1 MRIGILGAG
10 AWGTALACVAAD
22 AGHDVQLWA
31 REHDVVEA
39 MTATRT
45 NDAFLPGSV
54 LAESIRATSSMEDL
68 VGSDIIINATP
79 TQFVRATVRDAV
91 VAGAIVV
98 NVAKGIEVGTSKRVS
113 EIMHEVAP
121 SMAAY
126 VVLSGPS
133 HAEEVVHRMPT
144 TVVAA
149 SADPAIAQIVQSAL
163 TTPAFRVY
171 ASDDVVGVEICG
183 ALKNVIAIAAGIVD
197 GLGLGDNTKAA
208 LMTRGLAEIAR
219 LGVALGAEQ
228 GTFYGLAGLGDLY
241 VTCASRHSRNRSVG
255 EQIGKGATLASI
267 LSTMSAVAEGVPTT
281 TAALE
286 LAASVGIELPITQ
299 KVASILFHGEDP
311 RSAIRDLMLRPVK
324 SES

>member
-1 MRIGILGAG
+1 MRIGIIGAG

-22 AGHDVQLWA
+22 AGHDVCIWA
-31 REHDVVEA
+31 REQAVVDA
-39 MTATRT
+39 ITTTHT
-45 NDAFLPGSV
+45 NAAFLPGSH
-54 LAESIRATSSMEDL
+54 LADTVRATMVMEDL
-68 VGSDIIINATP
+68 VGSDIVINATP
-79 TQFVRATVRDAV
+79 TQFVRGTILDRA
-91 VAGAIVV
+91 VAGSILV
-98 NVAKGIEVGTSKRVS
+98 NVAKGIEVGTTKRVS
-113 EIMHEVAP
+113 EIVGEVAP
-121 SMAAY
+121 SIAAY

-133 HAEEVVHRMPT
+133 HAEEVVRRMPT

-149 SADPAIAQIVQSAL
+149 SADIAVAQTVQNAL

-219 LGVALGAEQ
+219 LGVALGADQ

-241 VTCASRHSRNRSVG
+241 VTCASQHSRNRSVG
-255 EQIGKGATLASI
+255 EQIGKGSSLDAI

-286 LAASVGIELPITQ
+286 LASSVGIELPITQ

>member
-1 MRIGILGAG
+1 
-10 AWGTALACVAAD
+10 
-22 AGHDVQLWA
+22 
-31 REHDVVEA
+31 
-39 MTATRT
+39 
-45 NDAFLPGSV
+45 
-54 LAESIRATSSMEDL
+54 
-68 VGSDIIINATP
+68 
-79 TQFVRATVRDAV
+79 
-91 VAGAIVV
+91 
-98 NVAKGIEVGTSKRVS
+98 
-113 EIMHEVAP
+113 
-121 SMAAY
+121 
-126 VVLSGPS
+126 
-133 HAEEVVHRMPT
+133 MPT

-149 SADPAIAQIVQSAL
+149 SSDIAVAQIVQSAL

-219 LGVALGAEQ
+219 LGVALGADQ

-241 VTCASRHSRNRSVG
+241 VTCASQHSRNRSVG
-255 EQIGKGATLASI
+255 EQIGKGSSLDAI

-286 LAASVGIELPITQ
+286 LASSVGIELPITQ